1 MQHDIPRSVLDAFR
15 VLMATCARAADERED
30 VRRSMDV
37 LGRWLTAEAGKRR
50 RPGRSGDRHGV
61 LTPQRPPAGQAA
73 GSPPGEGAARTRP
86 ESGDRAGAADA
97 EPKRAAA
104 TLGVVVTRARWKATA
119 CRLSCDRHAALAAGD
134 DAEVESLRTREES
147 LRSRLRALPDTSTW
161 MLDAPFGKRATE
173 EGAFDADAAAVAD
186 LARIADCYETL
197 ATAAEV
203 AMELDEAGAF
213 ADGPPASFLYLM
225 AEAQSALLKA
235 LEGAPT
241 RSDSDERDV
250 FLWLKD
256 QTTRHRIYVDRH
268 MRLDDPADPGVS
280 RDLTERIRR
289 AARDVMEDRKR
300 RRVRRDALAK
310 IRYHVKKLSE
320 AGGGGVTE
328 AEVSSLTAALD
339 AWREAGLEFTDRR
352 LEETLAP
359 LRGLDVDGKSAAGRA
374 FFEALQRV
382 PPRDGGGGK
391 AQRES
396 EREGAEAT
404 ASAEEI
410 AERVAERRVALLLDV
425 GSDVDVEELARGI
438 GVLDMTVARIDPG
451 SGDAAARRV
460 ALDGVLDSGADLF
473 LLGVRLPQDEYGHLK
488 ERCLD
493 MDALFVRLP
502 GALTPAAVLHQVSRQ
517 VGWRLRARSRER
529 S

>member
-1 MQHDIPRSVLDAFR
+1 
-15 VLMATCARAADERED
+15 
-30 VRRSMDV
+30 MDV
-37 LGRWLTAEAGKRR
+37 LGRWLTAEAGKRKR
-50 RPGRSGDRHGV
+50 SGRAGDRHGV
-61 LTPQRPPAGQAA
+61 LTPQRPPAGGASGD
-73 GSPPGEGAARTRP
+73 GSTHGTASGA
-86 ESGDRAGAADA
+86 DRAGAADA
-97 EPKRAAA
+97 DSKRAAA

-119 CRLSCDRHAALAAGD
+119 CRLSCDRRAALAAGN
-134 DAEVESLRTREES
+134 DAEVEALRTREES

-173 EGAFDADAAAVAD
+173 DDAFEVPDEAVAD

-241 RSDSDERDV
+241 RSDSDQRDV

-310 IRYHVKKLSE
+310 IRYHVKKLAE

-328 AEVSSLTAALD
+328 AEVSSLTSALD
-339 AWREAGLEFTDRR
+339 AWREAGLEFTDKR
-352 LEETLAP
+352 LDETVAP

-382 PPRDGGGGK
+382 PPRGGDGGR
-391 AQRES
+391 AEREP
-396 EREGAEAT
+396 EREGATT

-410 AERVAERRVALLLDV
+410 ARRVTERNVALLLDV
-425 GSDVDVEELARGI
+425 GSDVDVDALAEGM
-438 GVLDMTVARIDPG
+438 GVEDMTVARIDPA
-451 SGDAAARRV
+451 SADAGARRA

-517 VGWRLRARSRER
+517 VGWRLRARSGER
-529 S
+529 SCAASALAGCARKERAT